1 MKVTFASAQ
10 YPISQHASLEDW
22 RKHTE
27 NWVLNAVQQKA
38 QLLLFPEYGSMELVS
53 IFAEEIQANIHQQVR
68 ELQNLKEE
76 FCDFFASLAIQHQ
89 VIIVAPSFPV
99 LENSKIFNRAFV
111 FSPKGLVGFQ
121 DKFFMT
127 RFENEEWGIDA
138 AEPKILTLFEAEWG
152 SFGIQI
158 CYDVEFALGSQ
169 LLVQAGASLILA
181 PSCTETIRGATRVHI
196 GARARA
202 LENQAFTIVSQ
213 TVGNA
218 IWSPAVDINYGFA
231 GFYTTPD
238 KEMPEEGI
246 ISSKK
251 PQEIGWLI
259 ETLDFSAIEKVRN
272 DGQVFNYKDHQRLAV
287 GFLDNEIE
295 MIKRRV

>member
-111 FSPKGLVGFQ
+111 FSPKGLIGFQ

-169 LLVQAGASLILA
+169 LLAQAGASLILA
-181 PSCTETIRGATRVHI
+181 PSCTETIRGATRVHV

-218 IWSPAVDINYGFA
+218 VWSPAVDINYGFA

-246 ISSKK
+246 ISTKK

-287 GFLDNEIE
+287 GFINDEIE
-295 MIKRRV
+295 VIKKRV